1 MIAVTVIYKELSHMV
16 FYFDPYHFSGKKQQ
30 ELIFHF

>member
-16 FYFDPYHFSGKKQQ
+16 FYFDPYHFLGKKTAGTD
-30 ELIFHF
+30 FHF